1 MLLGVF
7 PYWLRLL
14 FRCVIS
20 SHPAFHLQRTNQ
32 AAVMPHTAQPRPHA
46 LDAGACRYHQ
56 PSAGH
61 SITATMQDDRY
72 DQAAMEDAQPTA
84 SFDKTIDD
92 FRSGTANYQALLQNF
107 LDQAAAIKDTISKDR
122 AALAQ
127 EREHFEQE
135 RARVAQVGPP
145 YAT

>member
-1 MLLGVF
+1 MSSAHILHFIYSGQIKQLSCHTQSSPGHMHCMQV
-7 PYWLRLL
+7 P
-14 FRCVIS
+14 VDTIS
-20 SHPAFHLQRTNQ
+20 PAQ
-32 AAVMPHTAQPRPHA
+32 
-46 LDAGACRYHQ
+46 
-56 PSAGH
+56 GH
-61 SITATMQDDRY
+61 SITATMQDDRC
-72 DQAAMEDAQPTA
+72 DRAAMEDAQPTA